1 VKGLVFGRS
10 DNMLAILVHPESQA
24 YLHPVRNGL
33 LLLLASIAFVLYGA
47 FGRRF
52 REFGFPLPDKLW
64 ATLPSR
70 IVCFVLGLCFLLG
83 AFDQLRHFR

>member
-1 VKGLVFGRS
+1 
-10 DNMLAILVHPESQA
+10 MLTIVVDPESQA

-33 LLLLASIAFVLYGA
+33 LLLLASIAFVLYSA

-52 REFGFPLPDKLW
+52 HEFGFLLPDKLW

-70 IVCFVLGLCFLLG
+70 IACFVLGLCFLLA